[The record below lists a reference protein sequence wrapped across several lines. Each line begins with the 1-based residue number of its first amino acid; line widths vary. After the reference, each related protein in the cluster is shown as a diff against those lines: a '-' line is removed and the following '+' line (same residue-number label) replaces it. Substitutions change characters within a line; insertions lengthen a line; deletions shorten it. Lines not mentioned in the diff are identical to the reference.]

1 MNQIIP
7 VETIQSKIL
16 IIRGEKV
23 MIDIDLAKLYGVAT
37 KRLNEQVK
45 GTKNASLLILCF
57 N

>member
-1 MNQIIP
+1 
-7 VETIQSKIL
+7 
-16 IIRGEKV
+16 